1 MCQSL
6 PVTALHQL
14 GWATVTVWLVVNLVN
29 ALQSIGFVLRPSRG
43 MGPNR
48 RIGLVIAALAVPA
61 GAALV
66 QLIRQG
72 SAQWVGPA
80 VFVTFVILMLV
91 VDYWRPIEFR
101 APPLSSVLV
110 PYLVLFFGGIVAMGA
125 PMFWLDRGLWAVTVA
140 TSVLLVTSMVFA
152 QHKGQL

>member
-1 MCQSL
+1 M
-6 PVTALHQL
+6 TDLHDL
-14 GWATVTVWLVVNLVN
+14 GWATVTVWLVVNSVN
-29 ALQSIGFVLRPSRG
+29 VLQSMGFALRPSRG

-61 GAALV
+61 SAALV
-66 QLIRQG
+66 DFVRQG
-72 SAQWVGPA
+72 SAQWMGPA
-80 VFVTFVILMLV
+80 IFVTFVILMLV

-101 APPLSSVLV
+101 SPPRPSMLV

-140 TSVLLVTSMVFA
+140 TSVLLMASMVFA
-152 QHKGQL
+152 QRQGQR

>member
-1 MCQSL
+1 MAA
-6 PVTALHQL
+6 PVDL

-29 ALQSIGFVLRPSRG
+29 VLQSIGFALRPSRG

-48 RIGLVIAALAVPA
+48 RIGLLIAALAVPA
-61 GAALV
+61 GAALIGLV
-66 QLIRQG
+66 RQG

-80 VFVTFVILMLV
+80 VFIGFVLLMLV

-101 APPLSSVLV
+101 SPTRQSVLV

-125 PMFWLDRGLWAVTVA
+125 PMFWIDRGLWAVTVA
-140 TSVLLVTSMVFA
+140 TSLLLLTSMVFA
-152 QHKGQL
+152 HRSAGHN